1 MDIFIKIIGLLIGL
15 GFIYL
20 AYQFFFNGVK
30 IIAWIQKHK
39 YNTTSTP
46 RHSEIVV
53 SKLIGALLFFVGLYY
68 SILAILSFFA

>member
-39 YNTTSTP
+39 YNLTFAVKQEKLRYHTTSTQQ
-46 RHSEIVV
+46 
-53 SKLIGALLFFVGLYY
+53 
-68 SILAILSFFA
+68 